1 MCQNVLKD
9 GYNFLRIFQSKDI
22 KIHLLIEAFYS
33 HLKNVLVD
41 ICEPAGLRKSKG
53 CPLGGLELKVL
64 VLETTV
70 ERQTRKENE
79 KYEDTTKNKTDV
91 YVRHCLLLEVEQIL
105 LGHELR
111 NNLKKL
117 FDRNDVD
124 KKDQEKILKKAKE
137 IKRNFLIE
145 PA

>member
-1 MCQNVLKD
+1 MISSGSFKVKILK
-9 GYNFLRIFQSKDI
+9 FISSLRHSSVISRMS
-22 KIHLLIEAFYS
+22 LLIFG
-33 HLKNVLVD
+33 

-79 KYEDTTKNKTDV
+79 KYEDTTKNKTAE
-91 YVRHCLLLEVEQIL
+91 YVRHCQLLEADQIL

-111 NNLKKL
+111 SNLKKL
-117 FDRNDVD
+117 FDRNGVH
-124 KKDQEKILKKAKE
+124 KRDQEEIVNKAKE
-137 IKRNFLIE
+137 IK
-145 PA
+145 